1 MQGAVGL
8 TLMPPNLASR
18 ASSKDLA
25 ALACFVFGTDKSY
38 GLFMS
43 VGCLTALAVFT
54 DMPPVWRRPV
64 NANIYAMSVSI
75 LPCVGSQREVCSM
88 LQSVQCLASKH
99 IASAEMTSAC

>member
-1 MQGAVGL
+1 MLWTAEGEAEDTSSENRQEEEAIFLGDTSFMQGAVGL

-43 VGCLTALAVFT
+43 VGCLTPLAVCV
-54 DMPPVWRRPV
+54 DM
-64 NANIYAMSVSI
+64 
-75 LPCVGSQREVCSM
+75 L
-88 LQSVQCLASKH
+88 LVQH
-99 IASAEMTSAC
+99 R